1 MPRSVLL
8 NFFGIVTGGIIYSY
22 YSDYSFMAKSFRM
35 EYGSQLLKVYM
46 YFILSFFQR

>member
-22 YSDYSFMAKSFRM
+22 YSYYSFMAKSFRM